1 MENIKLL
8 VKTKL
13 ESTMGEHLVTKE
25 NSLFYSMKDTMK
37 YWIKR
42 AQRKRVWRQMK
53 ACGAAIF
60 HFQLSQQGSFGE
72 YGHGISRDFSLF
84 N

>member
-42 AQRKRVWRQMK
+42 APKK
-53 ACGAAIF
+53 G
-60 HFQLSQQGSFGE
+60 FGGRWKHVALP
-72 YGHGISRDFSLF
+72 YSTSNCPNKGLLGNMDMA
-84 N
+84 